1 MRKKQVISERLSVRE
16 ITILRDGLS
25 YLFRNN
31 DLLTE
36 IGSEFGVTEERIQ
49 NDIAKLFSKLNNIC
63 EQEGHNYIVSESVT
77 EV

>member
-1 MRKKQVISERLSVRE
+1 MIQKQVTSERLSARE

-49 NDIAKLFSKLNNIC
+49 NDIAKLFSKLNNIY
-63 EQEGHNYIVSESVT
+63 EQKGHNYIISESVT

>member
-1 MRKKQVISERLSVRE
+1 MIQKQITSERLSVRE

-25 YLFRNN
+25 YLFRNK

-49 NDIAKLFSKLNNIC
+49 NDIAKLFSKLNNIY
-63 EQEGHNYIVSESVT
+63 EQKGHNYIVSESVT

>member
-1 MRKKQVISERLSVRE
+1 MIKEQVTSERLSARE

-25 YLFRNN
+25 YLFKNN
-31 DLLTE
+31 DLLIE

-49 NDIAKLFSKLNNIC
+49 NDIVKLFSKINKII
-63 EQEGHNYIVSESVT
+63 EQEGHNYIISKSVT

>member
-1 MRKKQVISERLSVRE
+1 MIQKQITSERLSARE

-25 YLFRNN
+25 YLFRNK

-49 NDIAKLFSKLNNIC
+49 NDIAKLFSKLNNIY
-63 EQEGHNYIVSESVT
+63 EQKGHNYIVSESVT